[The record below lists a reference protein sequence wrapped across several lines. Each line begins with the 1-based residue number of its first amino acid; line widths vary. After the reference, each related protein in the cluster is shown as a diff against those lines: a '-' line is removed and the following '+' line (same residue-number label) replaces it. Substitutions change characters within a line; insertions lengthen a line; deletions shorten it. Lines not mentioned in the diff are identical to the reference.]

1 MADTVNI
8 HQAKSTL
15 SRLIA
20 RVEAGEEVVIA
31 RGGRPVARLVPYSG
45 ATTPRVG
52 GQWRGRVRIGRDFDA
67 VDEQITRLFEGE
79 P

>member
-1 MADTVNI
+1 MAETVNI

-20 RVEAGEEVVIA
+20 RVESGEEVVIA
-31 RGGRPVARLVPYSG
+31 RSGRPVARLVPFTGSM
-45 ATTPRVG
+45 TPREG
-52 GQWRGRVRIGRDFDA
+52 GQWRGRVRIGRDFDEL
-67 VDEQITRLFEGE
+67 DEQITRLFEGE